1 MMMKM
6 TTSTTEI
13 ILPDIVPRYLVIAI
27 RVVITRMV
35 DDFKEHDNKGKWIT
49 AILLQTKEGD
59 EAVLGDPQVGDL
71 RPPDRRVHHGWSWQ
85 R

>member
-6 TTSTTEI
+6 TTEI
-13 ILPDIVPRYLVIAI
+13 IVISFPRYLVIAI
-27 RVVITRMV
+27 RVIITRMV

-59 EAVLGDPQVGDL
+59 EAVLGQPPVGDL
-71 RPPDRRVHHGWSWQ
+71 RPSHRRVHHGWS
-85 R
+85 